1 MPVHRPW
8 SLDVDTIVGVAITL
22 LAVLAVQVVFRR
34 RERRQDSAVLAEPVA
49 VDRSRRPGAGGT
61 ASAEER
67 RMERPRRTTVERA
80 RCRVAPGGLSRVAG
94 GICELRR
101 TFHGRWDGLTGGSV

>member
-1 MPVHRPW
+1 MSIRF
-8 SLDVDTIVGVAITL
+8 VGVAITL

-80 RCRVAPGGLSRVAG
+80 RCRAVPCRAG
-94 GICELRR
+94 RLEPRR
-101 TFHGRWDGLTGGSV
+101 RRDL